1 MLDSENDVL
10 LSRAVEQREME
21 DWHARRLQQRR
32 AGRVRA
38 DPVVVRPRLDREL
51 YDAPMETNG
60 GRQSS
65 DPAAS
70 REVSHMNRP
79 ETNGDGSIQSD
90 STPRPKL
97 QRTPSSDNESSTS
110 SDSSAGIEIKPARS
124 SFNLLGK
131 ANGRKKKAEKH
142 SEPPTADAPLRKGK
156 GKKKA
161 EKHSEPL
168 ITDASLHKG
177 KGKLPRLKVKG
188 GHLSLQ
194 MPKSSQ
200 KPRARRYSF
209 EKGDDETL
217 SVTSPT
223 WDSEPYAHPK
233 SPQHEAVRLRNGV
246 RPRNSSD
253 SVATAILTS
262 GPGSGLMRH
271 SSSSN
276 TIRWVGNGSVNG
288 NGSGNV
294 NGNGG
299 GNCSPRAGDTGHRQV
314 DDSG

>member
-1 MLDSENDVL
+1 M
-10 LSRAVEQREME
+10 EQREIE

-38 DPVVVRPRLDREL
+38 APVVVRPRLDREI
-51 YDAPMETNG
+51 YDAPMETVG
-60 GRQSS
+60 ERQSL
-65 DPAAS
+65 DPVPS
-70 REVSHMNRP
+70 RDVSHMNRP
-79 ETNGDGSIQSD
+79 KTHGIGSIQSD

-97 QRTPSSDNESSTS
+97 QRAPSSDNESSTS
-110 SDSSAGIEIKPARS
+110 SDSSAGVETKPTRS

-131 ANGRKKKAEKH
+131 ANGRKKKAAKH

-156 GKKKA
+156 GKGKKKV
-161 EKHSEPL
+161 EKHSEPPT
-168 ITDASLHKG
+168 TDASLHKG

-194 MPKSSQ
+194 MPGPSQ
-200 KPRARRYSF
+200 KPRGRRYSF

-233 SPQHEAVRLRNGV
+233 SPQREADKLRNGV

-253 SVATAILTS
+253 SVATAILAS
-262 GPGSGLMRH
+262 GSGSGLMRH

-276 TIRWVGNGSVNG
+276 TIRWVGSGNGNGDGSGNEDGNG
-288 NGSGNV
+288 NGSRSSG
-294 NGNGG
+294 
-299 GNCSPRAGDTGHRQV
+299 AGDTGHGQV
-314 DDSG
+314 DGSR